1 MRVPDAPLRIDEIL
15 RRPVVI
21 VESAPDNVLA
31 VDGDRI
37 VDPQCFDLPADV
49 VDVLSNLNSGVWTP
63 MTTNPL
69 SLYFSAQARTVGLRA
84 QPIDAGVVQ
93 NGQG

>member
-15 RRPVVI
+15 RRPVII
-21 VESAPDNVLA
+21 VEGAPDNVLA

-37 VDPQCFDLPADV
+37 VDPQCFDLRRT
-49 VDVLSNLNSGVWTP
+49 LSMFFSNLNSGVWTP

-69 SLYFSAQARTVGLRA
+69 SLYFSAQARR
-84 QPIDAGVVQ
+84 
-93 NGQG
+93 